1 MKTRGSHLYQVYA
14 PSSQYSQRERE
25 HFDKVW
31 QLQSVIPDRLIGEHY
46 DWIDVLWVDYSR
58 LPSGVFILIY
68 TIFSKTGNYK
78 MLFQN
83 ITNLVFDLV
92 FFLCTIFTQSVTLTV
107 QITFGFLLM

>member
-1 MKTRGSHLYQVYA
+1 MRTRDSHLYQVYA

-31 QLQSVIPDRLIGEHY
+31 QLQSIIPDRLIGEHY

-83 ITNLVFDLV
+83 ITNLNDIEISIS
-92 FFLCTIFTQSVTLTV
+92 FLEKNLNSRL
-107 QITFGFLLM
+107 